1 MKKNSLSNHDE
12 IDMLQVVK
20 TIWDGKLK
28 IALII
33 IISILAGFF
42 YNNLTPQL
50 YNNSVVIK
58 PSKNSQFTK
67 FQQISSFLDIY
78 EAKLKPISN
87 INIFNQ
93 SNAQNHLRISNEYV
107 LDKFVEEL
115 LDYKELIFVLN
126 DIEKNKDDI
135 SGLSTTNQT
144 QKIFD
149 YAKSLKVNKIKT
161 KPDYLLSFQWDNDK
175 ESIEII
181 DKTIKLT
188 MINFENSFFKD
199 LEDRLEVK
207 KKLFLMRDMN
217 RVDYLKEQ
225 NLIARELEISDNQLE
240 NIDQANEGYYLRG
253 FEAIE
258 KEISLIQSRKYKDFN
273 DIKKELNFLKQGD
286 FNWINYNSFL
296 IETESN
302 KNLQKTL
309 IIFILIGF
317 LAGVFYIFISNLLES
332 QKVTKK

>member
-1 MKKNSLSNHDE
+1 
-12 IDMLQVVK
+12 
-20 TIWDGKLK
+20 
-28 IALII
+28 
-33 IISILAGFF
+33 
-42 YNNLTPQL
+42 
-50 YNNSVVIK
+50 
-58 PSKNSQFTK
+58 
-67 FQQISSFLDIY
+67 
-78 EAKLKPISN
+78 
-87 INIFNQ
+87 
-93 SNAQNHLRISNEYV
+93 
-107 LDKFVEEL
+107 
-115 LDYKELIFVLN
+115 
-126 DIEKNKDDI
+126 
-135 SGLSTTNQT
+135 
-144 QKIFD
+144 
-149 YAKSLKVNKIKT
+149 
-161 KPDYLLSFQWDNDK
+161 
-175 ESIEII
+175 
-181 DKTIKLT
+181 

>member
-78 EAKLKPISN
+78 EVKLKPISN
-87 INIFNQ
+87 INIFNE